1 MQLTF
6 HETLDKALL
15 PTLGAQRVV
24 CLQHYALKVG
34 IKLVNING
42 ENHANLSKIMPLPWF
57 FVSCSSLFSLTSLM
71 HVLVFVLETKDT

>member
-1 MQLTF
+1 MQLTS

-34 IKLVNING
+34 IKLFNING
-42 ENHANLSKIMPLPWF
+42 EKHAKIEQNYATSMILCF
-57 FVSCSSLFSLTSLM
+57 F
-71 HVLVFVLETKDT
+71 